1 MALINISTT
10 NLTAG
15 VSQQAEDLRKA
26 NSAEEQ
32 INAIS
37 RISTGLSS
45 RPPSEYVAKLNTAV
59 DKLNSF
65 VHFIDHGET
74 EYAAI
79 AQSDGTLA
87 NTTLSLYR
95 LSDGAACSLYTDE
108 AGTVPVSLA
117 NLSYFVSSS
126 PASSLRAVTVNDFTF
141 VANSSITPALTAD
154 ISDNRNPEALLFVKN
169 VSAGDTFQYTIR
181 CGGTDYAS
189 SIVTASSGNTQGVI
203 AAALVAGKPS
213 GLPAGFNVVGN
224 IVADGECV
232 YITNSTPTPFSVTI
246 KTSTPDTLYC
256 FKENTQTLTDLPV
269 HGYVGFKLKIQG
281 DPSDA
286 DSAYYVQFTGND
298 DTVTA
303 SNAWRPGYWKECAAN
318 AVQYKINAATMPHQV
333 VPIAGEPLK
342 FQLRQAY
349 TGTYGASSYKTWGNR
364 TVGDVEANPNPSFIG
379 KPINNI
385 FFHENRLGLLAGEN
399 VVLSEAGEF
408 LNFWRTT
415 VIQVLDSDPIDIEV
429 NHNLVST
436 LYHAIPNSE
445 QLLLISPHS
454 QFSLRGGDLLTPK
467 TVSTK
472 LISDYDTDTRAAP
485 LSIGNSVFLPYANS
499 AYAGLNEYSIDST
512 TNLFKAQNLSEH
524 INHYISGYI
533 VRMTEVETERMIL
546 LFSSGYDTG
555 FYLYN
560 WYDYQGQKIQLSFSK
575 IDFGA
580 NSSPVAAFAKSSL
593 VYLLVNRVDGTFI
606 EKMDLSAGYTDQY
619 SDFAAGVDRRI
630 TEAECSAITYSPV
643 SGLTTMTL
651 PYTIDGTIDTPRV
664 VTRYT
669 SDADPDGGYELNGV
683 TASGT
688 TLSIPGDYSS
698 KHLWIGIDY
707 AMEYTAS
714 KPYLRTETRTGATVV
729 RNGRL
734 QVRYAN
740 IGYSNTMFFTTE
752 LVPTAKD
759 ESYAT
764 YVSRKLGTFN
774 AVVSG
779 KLALSTGK
787 FRVPIFG
794 QNNTFLLR
802 IVNNSPF
809 PCNITAIDWEC
820 MFQSKTRNV

>member
-45 RPPSEYVAKLNTAV
+45 RPPSEYVAKLDTAV

-65 VHFIDHGET
+65 VHFIDRENT
-74 EYAAI
+74 QYAAI

-95 LSDGAACSLYTDE
+95 LSDGAPCSLYTDE

-117 NLSYFVSSS
+117 DLSYFVSST
-126 PASSLRAVTVNDFTF
+126 PASSLRAVTVNDYTF

-154 ISDNRNPEALLFVKN
+154 VSLNRNPEAILFVKN
-169 VSAGDTFQYTIR
+169 VSAGDTFEYTIR
-181 CGGTDYAS
+181 CGGNNYVSGT
-189 SIVTASSGNTQGVI
+189 VTASSGNTQGVI
-203 AAALVAGKPS
+203 AAALVTNKPS
-213 GLPAGFNVVGN
+213 GLPAGFTGK
-224 IVADGECV
+224 ITSDGECV
-232 YITNSTPTPFSVTI
+232 YITNETPAAFSVTI

-256 FKENTQTLTDLPV
+256 FKENTQALTDLPV

-298 DTVTA
+298 ETVTA
-303 SNAWRPGYWKECAAN
+303 DNAWRPGYWKECVAN
-318 AVQYKINAATMPHQV
+318 AVPYKLNAATMPHQI
-333 VPIAGEPLK
+333 VPIAGQPLK

-349 TGTYGASSYKTWGNR
+349 TGTYGTSTFKTWGER
-364 TVGDVEANPNPSFIG
+364 GAGDTDSNPNPAFVG
-379 KPINNI
+379 KPINGV
-385 FFHENRLGLLAGEN
+385 FFHENRLGFLAGEN
-399 VVLSEAGEF
+399 VVLSEAGEY

-415 VIQVLDSDPIDIEV
+415 VLQVLDSDPIDVEV

-454 QFSLRGGDLLTPK
+454 QFSLRGGDLLSPK
-467 TVSTK
+467 TVSTR
-472 LISDYDTDTRAAP
+472 LISDYDVDVSAAP
-485 LSIGNSVFLPYANS
+485 LSIGNSVFLPYNNTICS
-499 AYAGLNEYSIDST
+499 GLNEYSIDST

-524 INHYISGYI
+524 VSHYLDGRI
-533 VRMTEVETERMIL
+533 VRMTEVEAERMVL
-546 LFSSGYDTG
+546 LFTTGYSTG
-555 FYLYN
+555 CYLYS
-560 WYDYQGQKIQLSFSK
+560 WYDYNGTKIQVSFSK
-575 IDFGA
+575 IDFGT
-580 NSSPVAAFAKSSL
+580 NSSPVAAFAKSSE
-593 VYLLVNRVDGTFI
+593 VYVIINRVDGTFI
-606 EKMDLSAGYTDQY
+606 ERMDLSAGYVDPY

-630 TEAECSAITYSPV
+630 TEAECSGVAYSAIT
-643 SGLTTMTL
+643 GQTTMTL
-651 PYTIDGTIDTPRV
+651 PYSIDGTVDTPRI

-669 SDADPDGGYELNGV
+669 SDADVDGGYEINGV
-683 TASGT
+683 SASGT
-688 TLSIPGDYSS
+688 TLTINGDYTT

-714 KPYLRTETRTGATVV
+714 KPYLRTETRTGSTVI

-740 IGYSNTMFFTTE
+740 VGYSNTMYFTTE
-752 LVPTAKD
+752 LIPVAKN

-764 YVSRKLGTFN
+764 YASRSLGTYN
-774 AVVSG
+774 SVVAG

-787 FRVPIFG
+787 FRVPVFG
-794 QNNTFLLR
+794 QNNTFFLK

-820 MFQSKTRNV
+820 MFTAKTRSV